1 MKLFIDDLR
10 NAPDS
15 SWVVARTSAEAI
27 EIIAKGIPQV
37 ISFDHDLGGLDTAM
51 KVVNF
56 IMESV
61 LDGALVFPVEFLFTV
76 HSANPVGAENIA
88 AKMNNLLKF
97 VEDV

>member
-15 SWVVARTSAEAI
+15 TWVVARTSDDAI
-27 EIIAKGIPQV
+27 AIIAEGIPQV

-61 LDGALVFPVEFLFTV
+61 LDGYLVFPIEFLFTV
-76 HSANPVGAENIA
+76 HSANPVGAENITV
-88 AKMNNLLKF
+88 KMNNLLNF
-97 VEDV
+97 VEG